1 MAIVIG
7 CIIGL
12 VLGLTGSGGSI
23 LAVPLFI
30 IFLKLS
36 PLEAIG
42 LSLGVVAASALLGVL
57 GNLKTQ
63 NIQWLPALVFA
74 TIGGAAT
81 PLGHLIAKGLPH
93 NIIMLGFCALILIVA
108 GLMWRKAQ
116 SKPEETKIVRAGI
129 YDNINT
135 QGLCRMNNF
144 QPFRLGLPCVIG
156 VSGGA
161 LLTGILSGLFGVGG
175 GFVIVPT
182 LIFLLGIS
190 IQQAVATSLLVIS
203 FVSTAGFINY
213 ALSTPEINFQL
224 LLRIIV
230 GGAMG
235 MLLGLGLSKH
245 ISGPALQKTFVVIM
259 CALAVIMLIREFW

>member
-30 IFLKLS
+30 LFLQLS

-42 LSLGVVAASALLGVL
+42 LSLGVVAASALLGVI
-57 GNLKTQ
+57 GNLKTK

-74 TIGGAAT
+74 TIGSAFT
-81 PLGHLIAKGLPH
+81 PLGHLLAKNLPH
-93 NIIMLGFCALILIVA
+93 TVIMSAFSLLILVVA
-108 GLMWRKAQ
+108 AIMWRKAKT
-116 SKPEETKIVRAGI
+116 SPEETKVVRAGI
-129 YDNINT
+129 YQSDNT
-135 QGLCRMNNF
+135 QGLCRMNDY
-144 QPFRLGLPCVIG
+144 QPFKLGLPCIAG

-161 LLTGILSGLFGVGG
+161 VLTGVLSGLFGVGG

-224 LLRIIV
+224 LTQIIM
-230 GGAMG
+230 GGAIG
-235 MLLGLGLSKH
+235 MLLGLSLSKL
-245 ISGPALQKTFVVIM
+245 ISGPILQRVFVVIM
-259 CALAVIMLIREFW
+259 FLLALIMLAKEFS